1 MTPIYAK
8 AGSALSDWIDNRQ
21 GEDDVIRSSTPAARI
36 KPTSTSSTDC
46 LSLKLARLLVDTHY
60 RLVNISNSTMSL
72 STVSIAKGMDVGRI
86 GALRLLP
93 HLMRHT
99 TLPCFRGTPRS
110 ISSTRARHSLC
121 KNSQQILC
129 FSRKNASIAS
139 MALQQP
145 CRHTMSYSSMPQA
158 QRPKADDYIQE
169 LQDLYEI
176 AKDELEIA
184 AESTAAS
191 TIYAV
196 SDRIS
201 LREAFDD
208 LDRAY
213 AAYTGTTPHPSHLE
227 RPPPSSS
234 ANAVNGAGGANEA
247 GEAEGEEGQTRGS
260 SSSSSSSMRFNPV
273 EVPDEVRE
281 EIKRRIGQRIRELRN
296 AVEQLEESVRE

>member
-1 MTPIYAK
+1 
-8 AGSALSDWIDNRQ
+8 
-21 GEDDVIRSSTPAARI
+21 
-36 KPTSTSSTDC
+36 
-46 LSLKLARLLVDTHY
+46 
-60 RLVNISNSTMSL
+60 
-72 STVSIAKGMDVGRI
+72 
-86 GALRLLP
+86 
-93 HLMRHT
+93 
-99 TLPCFRGTPRS
+99 
-110 ISSTRARHSLC
+110 
-121 KNSQQILC
+121 
-129 FSRKNASIAS
+129 
-139 MALQQP
+139 
-145 CRHTMSYSSMPQA
+145 MSYSSMPQA

-176 AKDELEIA
+176 AKDEA
-184 AESTAAS
+184 SESTAAS

-260 SSSSSSSMRFNPV
+260 SSSSSSSSMRFNPV

>member
-21 GEDDVIRSSTPAARI
+21 GEYDVIRSSTPAARI

-60 RLVNISNSTMSL
+60 
-72 STVSIAKGMDVGRI
+72 
-86 GALRLLP
+86 P
-93 HLMRHT
+93 
-99 TLPCFRGTPRS
+99 
-110 ISSTRARHSLC
+110 
-121 KNSQQILC
+121 
-129 FSRKNASIAS
+129 
-139 MALQQP
+139 
-145 CRHTMSYSSMPQA
+145 
-158 QRPKADDYIQE
+158 
-169 LQDLYEI
+169 
-176 AKDELEIA
+176 
-184 AESTAAS
+184 ESTAAS